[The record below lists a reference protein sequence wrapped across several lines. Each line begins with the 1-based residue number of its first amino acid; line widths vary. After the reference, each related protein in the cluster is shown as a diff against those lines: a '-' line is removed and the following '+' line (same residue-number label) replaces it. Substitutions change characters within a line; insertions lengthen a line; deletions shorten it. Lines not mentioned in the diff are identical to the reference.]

1 MQSSAMKKWF
11 YYPVICLLTLLA
23 TAEAKA
29 QNFNTWTA
37 DPPAPITPR
46 RKRPASKPKP
56 TPVVRDTVAIEVP
69 KVEQS
74 RLIKRGL
81 TQRMKAHKP
90 LEEDNTSVE
99 FFANNSR
106 YPTAA
111 AMAGAQGNVLIR
123 LQIAPDGHV
132 SRTSVVAVEPRP
144 IPGYNTNM
152 PPAAMDALAN
162 EAQRVFRMLKFEPA
176 SSTSEEELSASF
188 SLQ

>member
-1 MQSSAMKKWF
+1 MKKWF
-11 YYPVICLLTLLA
+11 YVPGGCLLTMLSIVDA
-23 TAEAKA
+23 QA

-37 DPPAPITPR
+37 DPPAPITPL
-46 RKRPASKPKP
+46 RKRPRSKPKP
-56 TPVVRDTVAIEVP
+56 APVLRDTVAAEVP
-69 KVEQS
+69 TVEQS

-81 TQRMKAHKP
+81 TQRMREHRP

-144 IPGYNTNM
+144 IPGYSKQV

-176 SSTSEEELSASF
+176 TRSTEEELSASF

>member
-1 MQSSAMKKWF
+1 MKKGF
-11 YYPVICLLTLLA
+11 YFLGVFVLLLTA
-23 TAEAKA
+23 AEAQA

-37 DPPAPITPR
+37 DPPAPITPL
-46 RKRPASKPKP
+46 RKRPAPKPKP
-56 TPVVRDTVAIEVP
+56 KPVLSDTVAIEVP
-69 KVEQS
+69 KVKQS
-74 RLIKRGL
+74 KLIKRGL

-90 LEEDNTSVE
+90 LEEDSISVV
-99 FFANNSR
+99 FFARNSQ

-123 LQIAPDGHV
+123 LQVAPDGHV

-144 IPGYNTNM
+144 IPGYSNKVPT
-152 PPAAMDALAN
+152 AAMDALAN

-176 SSTSEEELSASF
+176 SGTSEEELSASF

>member
-1 MQSSAMKKWF
+1 MTKGLYF
-11 YYPVICLLTLLA
+11 LGVCVLLLLTA
-23 TAEAKA
+23 AEAQA

-37 DPPAPITPR
+37 APPVPITPL
-46 RKRPASKPKP
+46 RKRPAPKPKP
-56 TPVVRDTVAIEVP
+56 KPVPSDTVAIEVP

-74 RLIKRGL
+74 RPIKRGL

-99 FFANNSR
+99 FFRDNSQ

-123 LQIAPDGHV
+123 LQVAPDGHV
-132 SRTSVVAVEPRP
+132 SRTSVVTVEPHP
-144 IPGYNTNM
+144 IPGYVDKV